1 MWFSWYVGL
10 RFLREG
16 RAQTLMIFGGAAVGV
31 GVIVFLSALI
41 SGLQTALIKQ
51 TLGAQPH
58 VVVRPPPRQTRPLL
72 PALVAA
78 RQGSPALRT
87 VRRVQKAEQQV
98 RSIEQW
104 QRVEQALARFPGVT
118 RVSPMATGAGTVL
131 RGRSRKSVALMGV
144 EPERFRH
151 VIPVAEKMVRGRYDV
166 AGKKVLIG
174 LELADDLGVDVGDR
188 VRLAG
193 ANPEGDVYTVAGLF
207 DMGIREVNA
216 RWAVVSLRAGQTLL
230 AVPGGVTAIQLRV
243 SRLFEAD
250 RVARAIERDTGLDAD
265 SWIDLNQQL
274 LAGLRGQSDSSAMIQ
289 LFVFVSVA
297 LAIASVLIVSVV
309 QKSREIGIMR
319 AYGVTRQQ
327 ISRIFLVQGGLVG
340 IVGALLGSGIGAGL
354 AMLFELMAVLPDG
367 SPRYPVDLGWQ
378 IFARGAAIA
387 ISSGV
392 LAAVFPAR
400 RAARLD
406 PAANIQ

>member
-31 GVIVFLSALI
+31 GVIVFLNALMSGLGAALI
-41 SGLQTALIKQ
+41 AQ

-58 VVVRPPPRQTRPLL
+58 VVVRAPPRTTRPVL
-72 PALVAA
+72 PALSRDGAGRPVRA
-78 RQGSPALRT
+78 
-87 VRRVQKAEQQV
+87 VRRVQKAQQQV

-104 QRVEQALARFPGVT
+104 QRVERELAQMPGVQD
-118 RVSPMATGAGTVL
+118 VSPLATGAGTAV
-131 RGRSRKSVALMGV
+131 RGRVRKSVALMGV
-144 EPERFRH
+144 VPGRFRRL
-151 VIPVAEKMVRGRYDV
+151 IPVADNIWRGAYEV
-166 AGKKVLIG
+166 SGNKVLIG
-174 LELADDLGVDVGDR
+174 RELADDLGVEVGDR
-188 VRLAG
+188 IRLVGVAPAG
-193 ANPEGDVYTVAGLF
+193 EVFTVGGIF
-207 DMGIREVNA
+207 DMGIREVNL

-230 AVPGGVTAIQLRV
+230 DLPGGVTAIQLRV
-243 SRLFEAD
+243 EELFEAD
-250 RVARAIERDTGLDAD
+250 RLASRIESATGLTAD
-265 SWIDLNQQL
+265 SWIELNQRL
-274 LAGLRGQSDSSAMIQ
+274 LAGLRGQSDSSNMIQ

-319 AYGVTRQQ
+319 AFGVSRRQ
-327 ISRIFLVQGGLVG
+327 ISRIFLVQGALVG
-340 IVGALLGSGIGAGL
+340 VVGAVVGSLIGAGL
-354 AMLFELMAVLPDG
+354 AMLFETMAVLPDG
-367 SPRYPVDLGWQ
+367 TPRYPVDLSWP